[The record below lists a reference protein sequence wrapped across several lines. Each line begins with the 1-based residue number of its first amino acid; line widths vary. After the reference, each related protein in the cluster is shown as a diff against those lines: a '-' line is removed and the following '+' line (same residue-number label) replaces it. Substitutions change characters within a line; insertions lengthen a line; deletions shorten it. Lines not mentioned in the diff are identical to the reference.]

1 MGRVYRRIR
10 GLREERNLTQTQLAN
25 HLHISQTTYSR
36 YENGRLDIPSE
47 ILLQLADFYHVTT
60 DYILGRSDS
69 TDNKSI

>member
-69 TDNKSI
+69 TDNKLI